1 MLLGIDIGFGFSKT
15 ITRLG
20 EDVFPSVVGDW
31 TAAEFQIDSFDRT
44 DLDAVGYEAR
54 RYLVGE
60 RALKLA
66 SRLFVGLSR
75 ELSPRARRVPP
86 KGIDQLL
93 RLAVEILVTTADDRG
108 NRQYRLM

>member
-20 EDVFPSVVGDW
+20 ADVFPSVVGDW
-31 TAAEFQIDSFDRT
+31 TPAEFQIGSFDRT
-44 DLDAVGYEAR
+44 DHDAVGYEGR

-75 ELSPRARRVPP
+75 EWLGTVPYRILALNAIRRRLP
-86 KGIDQLL
+86 K
-93 RLAVEILVTTADDRG
+93 ADFR
-108 NRQYRLM
+108 